1 MHITEDLNKEQQE
14 AVTTTE
20 GPLLIFAG
28 AGSGK
33 TRVITHRIAYLI
45 HQTGV
50 APLSIFAV
58 TFTNKAAEEMRNRIV
73 QLAGPVG
80 KDVFIRTFHSAS
92 VYILR
97 NHGDRIDIP
106 RSFTIYDRQDQES
119 VVKKIIRDEL
129 KMDPKRLRPS
139 TLISRIS
146 SIKDRAEF
154 VEDSDIS
161 SLMPEVPYISFH
173 ELFDRYHQV
182 LRENRALDFNDL
194 IIETVRLFREAPE
207 VLESL
212 QRRWRYFMVDEY
224 QDTNYAQYLM
234 VRYLSSVSQ
243 NLCVVGDDDQSIY
256 SWRGADIRNILN
268 FEQDFSRTRTVTL
281 NRNYRSAHPI
291 LQAAASVIKNNF
303 NRKEKDLQSVV
314 DDGEP
319 VTVVRANNEYGEAEY
334 VVNRIISLKHRER
347 FSNSDFAIFYRTNAQ
362 SRVFED
368 VIRRASLPYRIIGGL
383 KFYDRK
389 EIKDLLAYMKFVIN
403 PDDSVALARI
413 INTPTRGIGQA
424 TIGRIDEAARQERIP
439 PWKAIEKEIVPGRV
453 PAGVKTFRKLILQ
466 FIEMAREVPETRPLS
481 SFVMELYELS
491 GYREML
497 DSDPGIES
505 LSRRENIEELVNSVY
520 EYERNHPDSTVEQ
533 FLQEISLLTSEDTAD
548 MEERQDDPITLM
560 TVHNAKGLEF
570 PVVFLTG
577 MEEDTFPHRLSMDAE
592 EGVEEERRLC
602 YVGMTRA
609 KERLYMTSAELRR
622 SFNEVYRKEPSRF
635 LDEIDS
641 DNIQYEEF
649 GSDGAPVSSYSFNQK
664 PSSRGMSPSK
674 EKNRFSS
681 FNTSSSPAH
690 ERERQI
696 SIHPKTG
703 ESDSSR
709 FSLNQRITHPKY
721 GPGRILTIQ
730 GSGDDVKLT
739 IAFPSGRKTFM
750 EKYTPLEPAD

>member
-1 MHITEDLNKEQQE
+1 MQITEDLNNEQRE
-14 AVTTTE
+14 AVTTTD

-45 HQTGV
+45 HRTGV
-50 APLSIFAV
+50 APVSIFAV
-58 TFTNKAAEEMRNRIV
+58 TFTNRAAEEMRNRIV
-73 QLAGPVG
+73 QLTGPVG
-80 KDVFIRTFHSAS
+80 KDVFIKTFHSAS

-119 VVKKIIRDEL
+119 VVKKIIKDEL

-139 TLISRIS
+139 TLVSRIS

-154 VEDSDIS
+154 VEGTDIS
-161 SLMPEVPYISFH
+161 SLMPEVPYISFP
-173 ELFDRYHQV
+173 ELFDRYHQI

-234 VRYLSSVSQ
+234 VRYLSSASQ

-268 FEQDFSRTRTVTL
+268 FEKDFSRTRTVTL

-291 LQAAASVIKNNF
+291 LHAAASVIKNNF
-303 NRKEKDLQSVV
+303 NRKDKDLQSVV
-314 DDGEP
+314 EDGEP
-319 VTVVRANNEYGEAEY
+319 VTIVRANNEYGEAEY
-334 VVNRIISLKHRER
+334 VVNRIISLKLRER
-347 FSNSDFAIFYRTNAQ
+347 FSNIDFAIFYRTNAQ

-368 VIRRASLPYRIIGGL
+368 VIRRASLSYRIIGGL

-389 EIKDLLAYMKFVIN
+389 EIKDLLAYMKCTIN
-403 PDDSVALARI
+403 PDDSVALGRI
-413 INTPTRGIGQA
+413 INTPSRGIGDA
-424 TIGRIDEAARQERIP
+424 TIGRINEAARQEGIT
-439 PWKAIEKEIVPGRV
+439 PWKAVEKELVPGRV
-453 PAGVKTFRKLILQ
+453 PAGLTTFRKLMLQ
-466 FIEMAREVPETRPLS
+466 FMEMAREVPDTRPLS
-481 SFVMELYELS
+481 SFVTELYELS

-505 LSRRENIEELVNSVY
+505 LSRKENIEELVNSVY
-520 EYERNHPDSTVEQ
+520 EYERNNPESTVEQ

-548 MEERQDDPITLM
+548 MEERRDEPITLM

-577 MEEDTFPHRLSMDAE
+577 MEEDTFPHRLSMDTE
-592 EGVEEERRLC
+592 EGLEEERRLC

-609 KERLYMTSAELRR
+609 KERLYITSAELRR

-635 LDEIDS
+635 LDEIES
-641 DNIQYEEF
+641 DNIRHEEF
-649 GSDGAPVSSYSFNQK
+649 GPDGTAVSHSSFTGST
-664 PSSRGMSPSK
+664 PSPSVSPGRQR
-674 EKNRFSS
+674 NRFSS
-681 FNTSSSPAH
+681 RTSSPSPADKGERVNSSPA
-690 ERERQI
+690 
-696 SIHPKTG
+696 KTG
-703 ESDSSR
+703 DNGSSR

-730 GSGDDVKLT
+730 GSGDNVKLT